1 MKSLICT
8 GGIALAFALA
18 SIGGA
23 DAQQQRKM
31 TYQAAFAKCKQ
42 EMGGGGLDY
51 YDTTALLFVGLEPPK
66 VASPEE
72 IAAAKK
78 TLEDARTE
86 FQAIFNKPEGKELA
100 ADGKPKQFH
109 ARKKMEQAQEDLDS
123 TIEHDDPL
131 VQR

>member
-42 EMGGGGLDY
+42 EMGGGGMGSEGLN
-51 YDTTALLFVGLEPPK
+51 TAARYSFAGGCMKKYGYRLK
-66 VASPEE
+66 KS
-72 IAAAKK
+72 AK
-78 TLEDARTE
+78 
-86 FQAIFNKPEGKELA
+86 I
-100 ADGKPKQFH
+100 
-109 ARKKMEQAQEDLDS
+109 
-123 TIEHDDPL
+123 
-131 VQR
+131 